1 MIIIKIMLI
10 KFKNDIIYH
19 CNDILSEHTKL
30 SNKLFCDS
38 VTVKL
43 KSENN
48 FLNERFTIKFKVS
61 FLGGWLLV
69 FLRQDLIWQIN
80 FK

>member
-1 MIIIKIMLI
+1 MIIIKTMLI
-10 KFKNDIIYH
+10 KFKNDITYH

-30 SNKLFCDS
+30 SNKVFCNS
-38 VTVKL
+38 VTIKL

-61 FLGGWLLV
+61 FFRWVAFG
-69 FLRQDLIWQIN
+69 FLETRFDLAD
-80 FK
+80 

>member
-48 FLNERFTIKFKVS
+48 F
-61 FLGGWLLV
+61 
-69 FLRQDLIWQIN
+69 
-80 FK
+80 